1 MDTKK
6 MFVSFCMLAIIELA
20 CSILLPVEM
29 PLFIGWM
36 GVRLIY
42 LVVMLYLAKEI
53 NSFVIAGI
61 GAILS
66 PVVGLITTLLVALEG
81 GRLTLRD
88 DFMAFI
94 PFILV
99 ANIWK
104 FYEGKGYAEM
114 AVNLRVKT
122 DAYWEKLWLVYM
134 IGNLVLM
141 LGFSDNIGNAEKIV
155 KVVGFAILVIAGL
168 IKSGLLIYTLF
179 KLKKKGRG
187 DHVNV

>member
-1 MDTKK
+1 M
-6 MFVSFCMLAIIELA
+6 
-20 CSILLPVEM
+20 
-29 PLFIGWM
+29 FIGWM

-53 NSFVIAGI
+53 NSFVVAGI

-187 DHVNV
+187 DYVNV